1 MAKTLANVVALQKQ
15 YAPQKQIDYIGID
28 TDVNYFNTKEQIS
41 RSNIQYFVDQ
51 GSPAVI
57 TGSNTVTGLFSKK
70 QVIKDDF
77 VYNSPTHA
85 TSSTT
90 TDSSGN
96 SRKILALSIDYYA
109 SSSVYSYRNGVE
121 ITQEKEWVAGLVKI
135 TAGTPG
141 HLYEKTLYGCP
152 DISIISPNTYY
163 DIEVFNPIKFVE
175 TGGDP
180 ELFTY
185 PIITAD
191 YNQVENYILNGIIE
205 PFPIRPV
212 ISNFSINFPFEPR
225 SVKGDFGNG
234 NLNTKFSTDNV
245 VSSDYFTPGVQ
256 NAAPYLDAVGVIGL
270 ESDSAGVVIGPS
282 FGYFNIDDN
291 KLSPY
296 EDIVHPRG
304 ELISSSYDSGMKDV
318 VNRMNPLGTTY
329 IDRKSVSFS
338 CGFIFN
344 NAPKGTD
351 SIAYGGLLY

>member
-1 MAKTLANVVALQKQ
+1 MAKTLANVIALQKQ
-15 YAPQKQIDYIGID
+15 YANKRIDYIGID
-28 TDVNYFNTKEQIS
+28 TDVNYFNTKEQIA
-41 RSNIQYFVDQ
+41 RSKIQHFADQ
-51 GSPAVI
+51 GVPSVVV
-57 TGSNTVTGLFSKK
+57 GSTKVTGFFSKK
-70 QVIKDDF
+70 QTVKDDA
-77 VYNSPTHA
+77 VYNSSSHA
-85 TSSTT
+85 TSSTVV
-90 TDSSGN
+90 DSSGN
-96 SRKILALSIDYYA
+96 NRKILALSVDYYA
-109 SSSVYSYRNGVE
+109 SSSVYPYRNGIE
-121 ITQEKEWVAGLVKI
+121 ITQEKEWIAGLVKI
-135 TAGTPG
+135 SAGTPG

-152 DISIISPNTYY
+152 DTSIVSEDTYY
-163 DIEVFNPIKFVE
+163 EIEIFDPVKFVE

-180 ELFTY
+180 DLFAY

-225 SVKGDFGNG
+225 SVKGNFGNG
-234 NLNTKFSTDNV
+234 NINTKFSTDNV

-256 NAAPYLDAVGVIGL
+256 NAVPYLDAVGVIGL
-270 ESDSAGVVIGPS
+270 ESDTGGVVIGPS

-291 KLSPY
+291 RLLPY
-296 EDIVHPRG
+296 EDVVYPRG

-318 VNRMNPLGTTY
+318 INMMDPLGTTY
-329 IDRKSVSFS
+329 IDRKSISFS